1 MAQLYTSTTLQNF
14 TYYSESFDYSLSVE
28 LAKNPSLSNN
38 ANFVGS
44 RNTLRVLLDSAATS
58 ISEMQD
64 LFASQQN
71 LTSAKYFIDNPNL
84 FN

>member
-1 MAQLYTSTTLQNF
+1 MITLYTSTTLQNF
-14 TYYSESFDYSLSVE
+14 TYYSESFDYLLAVSL
-28 LAKNPSLSNN
+28 AGNPSLSDNE
-38 ANFVGS
+38 NFVES
-44 RNTLRVLLDSAATS
+44 RNTFCVLLDSAATS

-64 LFASQQN
+64 LYAAQQN